1 VARVAILLDE
11 CIDYRRFA
19 HSRFTPNQSNL
30 ASALARTCQ
39 KLSEGGEDDVSL
51 EKYHDVIILLGI

>member
-1 VARVAILLDE
+1 
-11 CIDYRRFA
+11 
-19 HSRFTPNQSNL
+19 L
-30 ASALARTCQ
+30 ASALARICQ